1 MSETT
6 GTMARTMADIRSVA
20 TARAVAKR
28 SAGLLVAVLMLLSAC
43 DGSRHPGPAPTLEAA
58 RWENFQ
64 QRFVHGG
71 QVIDSGNADISHSE
85 GQGYGMLLA
94 VAAGD
99 QGAFDRLWRWTSR
112 VLQRRDGLLSWRYAP
127 CPAADTSCV
136 TDSNNASDGDL
147 LVAWA
152 LLRAGD
158 AWGNADYHF
167 AALTIMAAVAEK
179 LVLTHENRT
188 LLLPGE
194 VGFRHDDAITVNLS
208 YWVFPALQA
217 FHREQPT
224 GPWQALI
231 DSGVALL
238 DSARFGDA
246 QLPPDWL
253 EIGPDSLRPSPRF
266 STRYGFDAVRIPLYA
281 TWAGLAPEDN
291 WRPLKQLWQRD
302 PVPAWVD
309 LDDGSTAEYAW
320 SRGMASVARLVAS
333 QPTEGDIGHA
343 PDDAAAADADYY
355 SQTLVLLS
363 HLAGAERGS

>member
-1 MSETT
+1 MTRTT
-6 GTMARTMADIRSVA
+6 GGKTSGVA
-20 TARAVAKR
+20 SGTASGLAIARAVTRTKLSTGA
-28 SAGLLVAVLMLLSAC
+28 LIAVLIMLSAC
-43 DGSRHPGPAPTLEAA
+43 DGSRDTRPAPTLDAA
-58 RWENFQ
+58 RWQDFQ
-64 QRFVHGG
+64 QRFVHDDR
-71 QVIDSGNADISHSE
+71 VIDSGNEDISHSE

-99 QGAFDRLWRWTSR
+99 QRGFDGLWRWTAR
-112 VLQRRDGLLSWRYAP
+112 VLQREDALLRWRYVP
-127 CPAADTSCV
+127 CPAANASCAN
-136 TDSNNASDGDL
+136 DRNNASDGDL

-167 AALTIMAAVAEK
+167 AALNIMKAVADK
-179 LVLTHENRT
+179 LVVTHEDYT

-194 VGFRHDDAITVNLS
+194 IGFRNDDAITVNLS

-253 EIGPDSLRPSPRF
+253 EIDADGLRPSPHF
-266 STRYGFDAVRIPLYA
+266 PSRYGFDAVRIPLYA
-281 TWAGLAPEDN
+281 AWAGLAPEDS
-291 WRPLKQLWQRD
+291 WSALKQLWQRD
-302 PVPAWVD
+302 PVPAWVN
-309 LDDGSTAEYAW
+309 LENGSMAEYAW
-320 SRGMASVARLVAS
+320 SLGMASVANLVAA
-333 QPTEGDIGHA
+333 GHA
-343 PDDAAAADADYY
+343 VNETADGEPDYY

-363 HLAGAERGS
+363 HLAAAERGS